1 MNRCFAIA
9 LSILTLTC
17 GALAEPISV
26 TEISGVD
33 GDTIDAH
40 GQHRLEDLTSR
51 SMPVISI
58 CPVTVASCTAVPL
71 RVLTLKIGVNHRS

>member
-26 TEISGVD
+26 TEISVVD

-58 CPVTVASCTAVPL
+58 CPVKVASCTAL
-71 RVLTLKIGVNHRS
+71 RVLTLKLV